1 MRWEWIWTN
10 HERVLELAWAHV
22 NLSWPAVVAS
32 FLLALPVGWCAH
44 RYRPAREVLVVAT
57 GLLYVIPSLALF
69 VVMPLAL
76 GTSIL
81 SPFNVVVAMTLYG
94 LALQVRTAADAFDTV
109 PGEVRQAAVAM
120 GYPAWRRVL
129 TVDLPLAGPVLL
141 SGIRVVSA
149 STISLVSVGAL
160 IGVSSLGTLFTE
172 GFQRSFPTEIIAG
185 LLGTVVLAVIFDA
198 VLVAVGRLTM
208 PWTRTRTR
216 MRTRATGRVR

>member
-1 MRWEWIWTN
+1 MRWDWVWAN
-10 HERVLELAWAHV
+10 SDRLLELTWAHV

-32 FLLALPVGWCAH
+32 FLLALPVGWAAH
-44 RYRPAREVLVVAT
+44 RHRPVREMLVVGT

-69 VVMPLAL
+69 VVMPLIL

-81 SPFNVVVAMTLYG
+81 SPLNVVVAMTLYG
-94 LALQVRTAADAFDTV
+94 LALQVRTTADAFDTV
-109 PGEVRQAAVAM
+109 PVEARQAAAAV

-129 TVDLPLAGPVLL
+129 AVELPLAGPALL

-185 LLGTVVLAVIFDA
+185 LLGTVLLAVLFDLL
-198 VLVAVGRLTM
+198 LVAVGRLAM
-208 PWTRTRTR
+208 PW
-216 MRTRATGRVR
+216 MRRAR